1 MVGSVLGLSWLKKW
15 VWLAGFIFTGV
26 LVLVALVFVV
36 LPIFFHSLRDPPF
49 IVAIYNKVDIG
60 SLCLLGLMMMVWSLF
75 TLCKTKRKRRR
86 RRKRVVCFASSS
98 FLIGCLFCIQVTT

>member
-1 MVGSVLGLSWLKKW
+1 MSDKFKNALYGGLVGYAYYYILKFVVGSVLGLSWLKKW

-49 IVAIYNKVDIG
+49 IVAIYDKVDIS
-60 SLCLLGLMMMVWSLF
+60 SLCLLGVMMM
-75 TLCKTKRKRRR
+75 CGM
-86 RRKRVVCFASSS
+86 VVIHP
-98 FLIGCLFCIQVTT
+98 L

>member
-1 MVGSVLGLSWLKKW
+1 MSDKFKNALYGGLVGYAYYYILKFVVGSVLGLSWLKKW

-49 IVAIYNKVDIG
+49 IVAIYDKVDIS
-60 SLCLLGLMMMVWSLF
+60 SLCLLGVMMMVWYY
-75 TLCKTKRKRRR
+75 
-86 RRKRVVCFASSS
+86 
-98 FLIGCLFCIQVTT
+98 